1 MVSPDVRLPRVVA
14 RAALIAALAL
24 IVVPELAGSRIP
36 SAPPVIDPLAFSAV
50 GLARSVTPM
59 TMPQLDPNLAS
70 AGSLSADGTLR
81 EPQLAAPAAGAPRPK
96 AGLPNA
102 RVIVRIIWHYDQN
115 ISWYGPGFYGQHTAC
130 GVLLTKDTVGVA
142 HRTLPCG
149 TKVTFRYGS
158 HTVTAPVIDRGP
170 YVSGR
175 IWDLSHGLCA
185 LLNHCWTGG
194 GVYYRID

>member
-1 MVSPDVRLPRVVA
+1 MVRFGEPVTSMTTFVSDLEHQSAGRLDADAMLRNPQPVSGTLDATRPDVA
-14 RAALIAALAL
+14 
-24 IVVPELAGSRIP
+24 
-36 SAPPVIDPLAFSAV
+36 
-50 GLARSVTPM
+50 
-59 TMPQLDPNLAS
+59 
-70 AGSLSADGTLR
+70 
-81 EPQLAAPAAGAPRPK
+81 
-96 AGLPNA
+96 LPNA
-102 RVIVRIIWHYDQN
+102 NVIVKIIWHYDPE

-130 GVLLTKDTVGVA
+130 GIVIQKDTVGVA

-158 HTVTAPVIDRGP
+158 RTVTTTVIDRGP

-175 IWDLSHGLCA
+175 IWDLSHGLCV

>member
-1 MVSPDVRLPRVVA
+1 
-14 RAALIAALAL
+14 
-24 IVVPELAGSRIP
+24 
-36 SAPPVIDPLAFSAV
+36 
-50 GLARSVTPM
+50 M

-81 EPQLAAPAAGAPRPK
+81 EPPLAAAAGLARPN
-96 AGLPNA
+96 AALPNA
-102 RVIVRIIWHYDQN
+102 KVIVKIIWRYDPN

-130 GVLLTKDTVGVA
+130 GVLLTKYTVGVA

-149 TKVTFRYGS
+149 TLVTFRYGS